1 MCVCVYYLLI
11 GGLWWSGKEDAGH
24 LSLVPGD
31 RHHRVAPLAQQVHA
45 GSILSITLYGTLTR
59 NILFIL
65 EQMHFCKQT
74 GVEIKTLRDTW
85 FCHIPIYTSIRL
97 SELGHSHA
105 QGVPHSDFT
114 WCQNVSNSQVFV

>member
-1 MCVCVYYLLI
+1 MEKNAVSTLIIFNSLFRTDHGRTKCVCVYYLLI

-65 EQMHFCKQT
+65 EQMHFASKR
-74 GVEIKTLRDTW
+74 EWKLELYKTIRDTW
-85 FCHIPIYTSIRL
+85 FCHIPIHPY
-97 SELGHSHA
+97 
-105 QGVPHSDFT
+105 V
-114 WCQNVSNSQVFV
+114 